1 MIEKIESIVCFY
13 CGVLP
18 DLIHAKD
25 RHDEF
30 KDTRQIIMYF
40 ARNNAKMTLTAIGR
54 YFDQKHPNVISGIK
68 RVNDL
73 IDTDARYRERINI
86 IETKLKII
94 DFMQTVSK
102 TLNDIEPLRL
112 ELTLL
117 RIRMRELKD
126 TVVSIESYFAEIELA
141 TERIIKNY

>member
-1 MIEKIESIVCFY
+1 
-13 CGVLP
+13 
-18 DLIHAKD
+18 
-25 RHDEF
+25 
-30 KDTRQIIMYF
+30 
-40 ARNNAKMTLTAIGR
+40 
-54 YFDQKHPNVISGIK
+54 
-68 RVNDL
+68 
-73 IDTDARYRERINI
+73 
-86 IETKLKII
+86 
-94 DFMQTVSK
+94 MQTVSK